1 MADGDETGERE
12 RRAAANNVAL
22 YYFQG
27 QHMTFLCLFASTP
40 VSEALFHLFTL
51 TISLFLDLN
60 DGYAPL

>member
-27 QHMTFLCLFASTP
+27 QHMTFLCLFAFTP
-40 VSEALFHLFTL
+40 VPEALFLCL
-51 TISLFLDLN
+51 LLLYRYSLI
-60 DGYAPL
+60 